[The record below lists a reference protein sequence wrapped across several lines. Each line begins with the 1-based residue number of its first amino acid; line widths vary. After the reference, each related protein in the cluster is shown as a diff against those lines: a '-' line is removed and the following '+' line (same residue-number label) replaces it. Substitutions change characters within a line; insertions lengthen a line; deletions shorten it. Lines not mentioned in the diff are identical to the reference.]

1 MSVLEYLSASVELLA
16 NVAIWGIVLS
26 ITIVGVVINWIA
38 FIAGKRGGASEVVGT
53 RVSPERFQ
61 QVEEFYGR
69 YGNVIL
75 LLTAVPGVGNAAAAY
90 AGIAG
95 MNAIVFILITASIMI
110 V

>member
-1 MSVLEYLSASVELLA
+1 
-16 NVAIWGIVLS
+16 
-26 ITIVGVVINWIA
+26 
-38 FIAGKRGGASEVVGT
+38 
-53 RVSPERFQ
+53 
-61 QVEEFYGR
+61 
-69 YGNVIL
+69 VIL